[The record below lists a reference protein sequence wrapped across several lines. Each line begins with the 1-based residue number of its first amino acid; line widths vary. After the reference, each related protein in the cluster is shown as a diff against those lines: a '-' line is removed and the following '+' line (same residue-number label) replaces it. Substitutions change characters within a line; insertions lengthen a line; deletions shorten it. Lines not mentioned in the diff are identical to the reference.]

1 MTPMDWATVMHALS
15 VAGMLLLVIAFIL
28 NQRGKLLATSK
39 TYLLM
44 NGVGSLFL
52 TVYSIYIWQW
62 VFAVLEG
69 FWCFVSFQ
77 PLTRRPAAKV

>member
-1 MTPMDWATVMHALS
+1 MDWATVMHVLS
-15 VAGMLLLVIAFIL
+15 VVGMLLLVFAFVL
-28 NQRGKLLATSK
+28 NQRGKCTATSK

-77 PLTRRPAAKV
+77 PLAKRKA